1 MVIGTISNDVKR
13 LIIFRMPEN
22 RMLVVNILFLL
33 FLIYLEMMLIFK
45 FFIYSY
51 QQSNQLQFDFCLACF
66 QIYDLCYT
74 LFCASC
80 KMDIATT
87 SICFVF
93 SSLYSISLLFAYFI
107 YNAKLLNLF
116 CLSKDIFHFIPL
128 LVEKCNEWKK
138 NKMK

>member
-1 MVIGTISNDVKR
+1 M
-13 LIIFRMPEN
+13 
-22 RMLVVNILFLL
+22 
-33 FLIYLEMMLIFK
+33 
-45 FFIYSY
+45 
-51 QQSNQLQFDFCLACF
+51 
-66 QIYDLCYT
+66 DL
-74 LFCASC
+74 
-80 KMDIATT
+80 ATT

-93 SSLYSISLLFAYFI
+93 SSLYSMLFLFAYFI